1 MSEQFKRNIAYKC
14 KIGDLLIGNPIFS
27 EEKFV
32 CIELGEKKISRVNII
47 GNIIDRYDR
56 EGEKQY
62 TFFTFDD
69 GSGQIKL
76 KTFGEDAEKFKGI
89 GSGETVVVIGVV
101 RNFNNETY
109 LSPEIIQSQDTK
121 YLLIRKLELE
131 KENKSQPQIKAEKKE
146 VSAIRDKLLEK
157 IKESEESGGI
167 DLDTLIIEFKEVSP
181 EIINQEVQK
190 FLEEGIAFEPRPGRI
205 RYLG

>member
-1 MSEQFKRNIAYKC
+1 MTEQFKRNIAFKC
-14 KIGDLLIGNPIFS
+14 KIGDLLLGNPIFS

-32 CIELGEKKISRVNII
+32 CIELGDKKISRVNMV

-76 KTFGEDAEKFKGI
+76 KVFGEDAEKFKGI
-89 GSGETVVVIGVV
+89 DSGETVVVIGVV

-109 LSPEIIQSQDTK
+109 LSPEIIRSQDTR

-131 KENKSQPQIKAEKKE
+131 KENKSIVPTVEKKE

-157 IKESEESGGI
+157 IKNSEEAGGI
-167 DLDTLIIEFKEVSP
+167 DLDSLIIEFKEASP